1 MDSTG
6 DDHNWVL
13 SKRFAIPTYGDL
25 INWQSANAPRHNFS
39 LVVYALAL
47 IMDRCPIFLPARGPS
62 LGSLHLLFI
71 WELIKNGRLS

>member
-25 INWQSANAPRHNFS
+25 INWQSANAPSHYFS

-47 IMDRCPIFLPARGPS
+47 ILDRCSIFLPAGRSS
-62 LGSLHLLFI
+62 LGPLHLLI
-71 WELIKNGRLS
+71 SWDLI